1 MPDMPKGFITRF
13 IAFLA
18 GMVLMSVLVRIANL
32 SPDGGG
38 VVELLCLL
46 GGAVYLANFL
56 LDHEDEIP
64 RRSDQR

>member
-13 IAFLA
+13 ITFLA
-18 GMVLMSVLVRIANL
+18 GIVLVSVFVHIANL

-38 VVELLCLL
+38 AIELLYLL
-46 GGAVYLANFL
+46 GGGVYLAHFL

>member
-18 GMVLMSVLVRIANL
+18 GMVVISVIVHIANL

-38 VVELLCLL
+38 AVELLCLL
-46 GGAVYLANFL
+46 CGAVYLAKFL

-64 RRSDQR
+64 RRSDQP